1 MDSVAVLAETG
12 SNWSDT
18 TAGANQYRIAVNKFA
33 TGVSTVVPPTIV
45 TAANIVGIK
54 NAIASTVYTGG
65 STNTASAISNL
76 TSLFVNAGGLNSTAL
91 FNITTDGA
99 SNNQT
104 ATETASLN
112 AFNAGVD
119 GLSYEAIGGLSAST
133 IENMRRSAALG
144 TNGNTLAA
152 SAIVTN
158 NSANFPNP
166 LTTGFVLT
174 VTDFAGYSAAINAKV
189 QRIVNPDPDPNVVP
203 LPAGMPLLLA
213 GMGVFA
219 FMRRRKAAA

>member
-1 MDSVAVLAETG
+1 M
-12 SNWSDT
+12 
-18 TAGANQYRIAVNKFA
+18 
-33 TGVSTVVPPTIV
+33 

-65 STNTASAISNL
+65 STNTALAISNL

-91 FNITTDGA
+91 FNITTDGS
-99 SNNQT
+99 SNNQD

-119 GLSYEAIGGLSAST
+119 GLSYEAIGGLGAST

-158 NSANFPNP
+158 NSANLPNP

-189 QRIVNPDPDPNVVP
+189 QRIVNPDPDPNMVP